1 MDMQLLYNNIIY
13 GEFRLQIN
21 ISMKFDIIKNSSPK
35 YDKKC
40 KNGEII
46 LIYYLNDKKI

>member
-21 ISMKFDIIKNSSPK
+21 ISIIFEIIKNSSPK
-35 YDKKC
+35 YDKNA

-46 LIYYLNDKKI
+46 